1 VVAHGD
7 VIVDWRR
14 LPDPK
19 PCRRPLADATFSED
33 VHDNIH
39 VCEWIRMTQYADVA
53 VPLGVR
59 DTFCYSIPATL
70 VPRAAVGCRALV
82 PFGRK
87 LMTGFIVRLLNE
99 PPSGE
104 FRLRAIRD
112 VLDPEPLVP
121 AALVETAL
129 WISEYYFTPPGE
141 VLRAVLPP
149 GMQVEGIRRIRLEER
164 TARLFEGGFMPTGLS
179 APEMRL
185 VEALGRHGAMT
196 EPELAGRS
204 GLKSAA
210 RWIDSLVH
218 RGLAAAE
225 VELGRPRVEARK
237 QLGIRGLPAES
248 GLPLTGA
255 QQRLYGFFPKDGSP
269 VALQDVLRKASCGS
283 GVARALV
290 QKGLAEIAPLV
301 VSRVPADLAPSAGH
315 KSLVLTGAQQNALE
329 ELRLMLGCGSPVSCL
344 IHGVTGSGKTE
355 IYLRL
360 IREAV
365 RAGHS
370 ALLLVPEIGL
380 TPLLSRIAVSHF
392 PEKVAL
398 LHSGMSDGERFDQWM
413 RIRNRG
419 ASIVVGT
426 RSAVFAPL
434 ENLRLIVID
443 EEQDASYKQDESPC
457 YHAREVAWHRI
468 LQSGGLLLMGSAT
481 PSIETYHA
489 ASAGGAM
496 RILNLPERVEA
507 RPLAA
512 VAVVDMGQEFQR
524 QGRKTVLSELLQ
536 SELKER
542 IGRREQSIILLN
554 RRGFSRTLLCRSCGH
569 VFSCPDCSISLTWHR
584 ADARLVCHYCGREE
598 DTPAA
603 CSECRGPY
611 IYYTGI
617 GTEQLEQV
625 VHDLCPSAR
634 LARIDRD
641 TARRRGSLRKTLLD
655 FAAGDLD
662 ILVGTQMVAKGHDFP
677 NVTLVGV
684 LAADAGLAFPDFRS
698 AERTFQLLTQVAGRA
713 GRGDAPGLV
722 VIQSMYPDHYAIEFA
737 RGQNYRG
744 FFDREVEFRKLMGY
758 PPFKSLVQIL
768 VSHESYMHA
777 FQIGESIA
785 RQLKSREG
793 DPSALHVLGPAPAP
807 IEKLKG
813 QYRVQLLLKASSPG
827 SAITLLRDAFEALAA
842 GRLPMQHVKFD
853 VDPLSLL

>member
-1 VVAHGD
+1 MA
-7 VIVDWRR
+7 
-14 LPDPK
+14 P
-19 PCRRPLADATFSED
+19 F
-33 VHDNIH
+33 
-39 VCEWIRMTQYADVA
+39 ADVA
-53 VPLGVR
+53 IPVGVR
-59 DTFCYSIPATL
+59 DTFSYSIPTPLAL
-70 VPRAAVGCRALV
+70 RAAVGSRALV

-87 LMTGFIVRLLNE
+87 LVTGFIVRLSNE

-121 AALVETAL
+121 ANLVETAL

-179 APEMRL
+179 EPEMRL

-196 EPELAGRS
+196 ELELAGRS

-218 RGLAAAE
+218 RGLAATE
-225 VELGRPRVEARK
+225 VEIGRPRVEARR
-237 QLGIRGLPAES
+237 QLGIRLLPEKRAV
-248 GLPLTGA
+248 PLTGA
-255 QQRLYGFFPKDGSP
+255 QQRLYGFLPKDGSP
-269 VALQDVLRKASCGS
+269 VALQDALRRASCGS
-283 GVARALV
+283 GVGHALV
-290 QKGLAEIAPLV
+290 QKGLAEIASLV
-301 VSRVPADLAPSAGH
+301 VSRIPADLSPSSGR
-315 KSLVLTGAQQNALE
+315 KSLVLTGAQQNALD
-329 ELRLMLGCGSPVSCL
+329 ELQLMLGCGGPVSCL

-365 RAGHS
+365 RAGHG

-392 PEKVAL
+392 PERVAL

-413 RIRNRG
+413 RIRNQG
-419 ASIVVGT
+419 APVVVGT

-434 ENLRLIVID
+434 QNLRLIVID
-443 EEQDASYKQDESPC
+443 EEQDSSYKQDESPC

-468 LQSGGLLLMGSAT
+468 QQSGGLLLMGSAT

-489 ASAGGAM
+489 ASSGGAM

-507 RPLAA
+507 RPLAE
-512 VAVVDMGQEFQR
+512 VAVVDMGREFQR

-542 IGRREQSIILLN
+542 IGRGEQSIILLN

-584 ADARLVCHYCGREE
+584 ADARLVCHYCGGER
-598 DTPAA
+598 DTPSA
-603 CSECRGPY
+603 CSECNGPY

-625 VHDLCPSAR
+625 VRDLCPSAR
-634 LARIDRD
+634 LARIDSD
-641 TARRRGSLRKTLLD
+641 TARRRGSLRRTLLD

-713 GRGDAPGLV
+713 GRGEAPGLV

-737 RGQNYRG
+737 RGQDYRG
-744 FFDREVEFRKLMGY
+744 FFDRELEFRKLMGY

-768 VSHESYMHA
+768 VAHESYMRA
-777 FQIGESIA
+777 FQIGERIA
-785 RQLKSREG
+785 RELKSREG
-793 DPSALHVLGPAPAP
+793 GGSTLRVLGPAPAP
-807 IEKLKG
+807 IEKIKG

-827 SAITLLRDAFEALAA
+827 SAIPLLRGAFQALAA
-842 GRLPMQHVKFD
+842 GKLPMQHVKVD